1 MKQVCDL
8 AAPVKKELL
17 ELRNRQTGCCVA
29 DSLQTLFASPA
40 QLIYYNNMW
49 LMASWAIWKIGGLY
63 LVFDRVYY
71 RHDLVENK
79 DKLWDHMGEIIER
92 AIVCSTE
99 AQVTVT
105 VAESRPVV
113 REAWAAYLSALAVDR
128 IQDSIDKLQLGSS
141 DEATSDSAAVPESVS
156 VEDEAMSFASCQGY

>member
-8 AAPVKKELL
+8 PALVKNQLL

-29 DSLQTLFASPA
+29 DSLQTLFVSPA
-40 QLIYYNNMW
+40 QLIYFNNMW

-71 RHDLVENK
+71 RHDLVGEK
-79 DKLWDHMGEIIER
+79 ERLWDHMSNIIER

-99 AQVTVT
+99 AAVSV
-105 VAESRPVV
+105 VLKDSRPVV
-113 REAWAAYLSALAVDR
+113 QEAWAAYLRELDVAR
-128 IQDSIDKLQLGSS
+128 IQESIGRIQLESS
-141 DEATSDSAAVPESVS
+141 GEAMSDCAPGHVSAS
-156 VEDEAMSFASCQGY
+156 VEDEAMSFASCLEY